1 MQNLEGAEFISLS
14 RGHTARMSFLLFAV
28 TALHV
33 LILIL
38 LFVATLDKS
47 WWVLPDK
54 ETVNIWYECLMDTH
68 HQNWTCHPVSDSRWL
83 HAVQAFMVLSLLFSS
98 LAFIIFMW
106 QLYTMKRGSLFYA
119 TGIFQ
124 ILTAISVFTA
134 ALIYTIHVDTFQ
146 RERMSGG
153 SYGHCFVLAWF
164 SFPLA
169 LISGIVYIHLRK
181 KE

>member
-1 MQNLEGAEFISLS
+1 
-14 RGHTARMSFLLFAV
+14 MSFLLFAV

-47 WWVLPDK
+47 WWVLPDHQS
-54 ETVNIWYECLMDTH
+54 VNIWYDCLLRNSTAET
-68 HQNWTCHPVSDSRWL
+68 WVCHSVSDSEWL
-83 HAVQAFMVLSLLFSS
+83 SAVQAFMVLSLLFSS
-98 LAFIIFMW
+98 FAFIIFMC

-124 ILTAISVFTA
+124 LLTALSVFTA
-134 ALIYTIHVDTFQ
+134 ALIYTVHVDEFQ
-146 RERMSGG
+146 VTREKGG
-153 SYGHCFVLAWF
+153 SFGYCFVLAWL

-169 LISGIVYIHLRK
+169 LVSGIVYIHLRK

>member
-1 MQNLEGAEFISLS
+1 
-14 RGHTARMSFLLFAV
+14 MSFLLFAV

-47 WWVLPDK
+47 WWVLPDQQ
-54 ETVNIWYECLMDTH
+54 TVNIWYDCLMDNTTKG
-68 HQNWTCHPVSDSRWL
+68 WVCHTVSESAWL
-83 HAVQAFMVLSLLFSS
+83 RAVQAFMVLSLLFSS
-98 LAFIIFMW
+98 FAFIIFMW

-119 TGIFQ
+119 TGICQ
-124 ILTAISVFTA
+124 ILTALSVFTA
-134 ALIYTIHVDTFQ
+134 SVIYTTQVDVFQ
-146 RERMSGG
+146 QGRMPGG
-153 SYGHCFVLAWF
+153 NFGYCFVLAWL

-169 LISGIVYIHLRK
+169 LISGIIYIHLRK

>member
-1 MQNLEGAEFISLS
+1 
-14 RGHTARMSFLLFAV
+14 MSFLLFAV

-54 ETVNIWYECLMDTH
+54 ETVNIWYECTLNNHTNTWACKTVADT
-68 HQNWTCHPVSDSRWL
+68 WL
-83 HAVQAFMVLSLLFSS
+83 QAVQAFMVLSLLFSS
-98 LAFIIFMW
+98 LAFIIFMC

-124 ILTAISVFTA
+124 ILTSISVFTA
-134 ALIYTIHVDTFQ
+134 AVIYTTHVEQFQ
-146 RERMSGG
+146 GRRPPGG
-153 SYGHCFVLAWF
+153 SFGYCFVLAWL

-169 LISGIVYIHLRK
+169 LISGIIYIHLRK

>member
-1 MQNLEGAEFISLS
+1 
-14 RGHTARMSFLLFAV
+14 MSFLLFAV

-47 WWVLPDK
+47 WWVLPDN
-54 ETVNIWYECLMDTH
+54 ETVNIWYDCLLDNSTKT
-68 HQNWTCHPVSDSRWL
+68 WVCHTVSESAWL

-98 LAFIIFMW
+98 FAFIIFMC

-119 TGIFQ
+119 TGICQ
-124 ILTAISVFTA
+124 ILASISVFVA
-134 ALIYTIHVDTFQ
+134 AVIYTTQVDVFQ
-146 RERMSGG
+146 QGRLPGG
-153 SYGHCFVLAWF
+153 SFGYCFVLAWL

-169 LISGIVYIHLRK
+169 LISGIIYIHLRK

>member
-1 MQNLEGAEFISLS
+1 
-14 RGHTARMSFLLFAV
+14 MSFLLFAV

-54 ETVNIWYECLMDTH
+54 ETVNIWYDCLLNNQT
-68 HQNWTCHPVSDSRWL
+68 QVWVCHSVSESAWL
-83 HAVQAFMVLSLLFSS
+83 KAVQAFMVLSLLFSS
-98 LAFIIFMW
+98 LAFIIFMC

-119 TGIFQ
+119 TGVFQ
-124 ILTAISVFTA
+124 MLASMSVFTA
-134 ALIYTIHVDTFQ
+134 AVIYTTHVDTFQ
-146 RERMSGG
+146 QSRPRGG
-153 SYGHCFVLAWF
+153 SFGYCFVLAWL

-169 LISGIVYIHLRK
+169 LISGIIYIHLRK

>member
-1 MQNLEGAEFISLS
+1 MG
-14 RGHTARMSFLLFAV
+14 FLLFAV

-54 ETVNIWYECLMDTH
+54 ETVNIWYDCVLNDTTH
-68 HQNWTCHPVSDSRWL
+68 SWLCHSVSESAWL
-83 HAVQAFMVLSLLFSS
+83 QAVQAFMVLSLLFSS
-98 LAFIIFMW
+98 FAFIIFMC

-119 TGIFQ
+119 TGVFQ

-134 ALIYTIHVDTFQ
+134 AVIYTVHVDEFQ
-146 RERMSGG
+146 DKRMPGG
-153 SYGHCFVLAWF
+153 SFGYCFVLAWL

-169 LISGIVYIHLRK
+169 VISGIIYIHLRK

>member
-1 MQNLEGAEFISLS
+1 
-14 RGHTARMSFLLFAV
+14 MSFLLFAV

-47 WWVLPDK
+47 WWVLPNS
-54 ETVNIWYECLMDTH
+54 ETVNIWNECLMDNQ
-68 HQNWTCHPVSDSRWL
+68 HQNWTCHP
-83 HAVQAFMVLSLLFSS
+83 AFMVLSLLFSS

-124 ILTAISVFTA
+124 ILTAVSVFTA

-146 RERMSGG
+146 QGRMPGG
-153 SYGHCFVLAWF
+153 SYGHCFVLAWLA
-164 SFPLA
+164 FPLA
-169 LISGIVYIHLRK
+169 LVSGIVYIHLRK

>member
-1 MQNLEGAEFISLS
+1 
-14 RGHTARMSFLLFAV
+14 MSFLLFAV

-47 WWVLPDK
+47 WWVLPDHH
-54 ETVNIWYECLMDTH
+54 TVNIWYDCLLKNSTH
-68 HQNWTCHPVSDSRWL
+68 EGWICHSVSESDWL
-83 HAVQAFMVLSLLFSS
+83 PAVQAFMVLSLLFSS
-98 LAFIIFMW
+98 FAFIIFMC

-124 ILTAISVFTA
+124 LLTAFSVFTA
-134 ALIYTIHVDTFQ
+134 ALIYSVHVDEFQ
-146 RERMSGG
+146 KGREKGG
-153 SYGHCFVLAWF
+153 SFGYCFVLAWL

-169 LISGIVYIHLRK
+169 LVSGVVYIHLRK

>member
-1 MQNLEGAEFISLS
+1 MG
-14 RGHTARMSFLLFAV
+14 FLLFAV

-54 ETVNIWYECLMDTH
+54 ETVNIWYDCLHNNHSSGWD
-68 HQNWTCHPVSDSRWL
+68 CKPVSESAWL
-83 HAVQAFMVLSLLFSS
+83 QAVQAFMVLSLLFSS
-98 LAFIIFMW
+98 LAFIIFMC

-124 ILTAISVFTA
+124 ILTSISVFTA
-134 ALIYTIHVDTFQ
+134 AVIYTTHVEEFQ
-146 RERMSGG
+146 HHRPLGG
-153 SYGHCFVLAWF
+153 SFGYCFVLAWL

-169 LISGIVYIHLRK
+169 LISGIIYIHLRK

>member
-1 MQNLEGAEFISLS
+1 MHGLLILWDSSLTLS
-14 RGHTARMSFLLFAV
+14 VKMGFLLFAV

-54 ETVNIWYECLMDTH
+54 ETVNIWYDCVLNDTTH
-68 HQNWTCHPVSDSRWL
+68 TWRCYSVSESAWL
-83 HAVQAFMVLSLLFSS
+83 QAVQAFMVLSLLFSS
-98 LAFIIFMW
+98 FAFIIFMC

-119 TGIFQ
+119 TGVFQ

-134 ALIYTIHVDTFQ
+134 AVIYTVHVDEFQ
-146 RERMSGG
+146 HRRMPGG
-153 SYGHCFVLAWF
+153 SFGYCFVLAWL

-169 LISGIVYIHLRK
+169 MISGIIYIHLRK

>member
-1 MQNLEGAEFISLS
+1 
-14 RGHTARMSFLLFAV
+14 MSFLLFAV

-54 ETVNIWYECLMDTH
+54 ETVNIWYDCIYHNES
-68 HQNWTCHPVSDSRWL
+68 QAWTCSSVSESEWL

-98 LAFIIFMW
+98 FAFIIFMC

-134 ALIYTIHVDTFQ
+134 AIIYTTHVEDFQ
-146 RERMSGG
+146 YGRPKGG
-153 SYGHCFVLAWF
+153 SFGYCFVLAWL

-169 LISGIVYIHLRK
+169 LVSGIIYIHLRK